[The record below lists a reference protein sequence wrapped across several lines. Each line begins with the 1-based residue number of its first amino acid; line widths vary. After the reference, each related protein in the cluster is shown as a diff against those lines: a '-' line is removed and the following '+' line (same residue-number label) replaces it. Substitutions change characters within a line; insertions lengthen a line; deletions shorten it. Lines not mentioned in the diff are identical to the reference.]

1 MGHSPQSAQT
11 GTCPLLKVT
20 KAMGT
25 HSGQSDGWD
34 LLSKKCLRNLTTISS
49 ETSQVKRM
57 ISKVGSNEDS
67 LEFRARIRNKLQ
79 EIKRL
84 CEEVTEGVKDLKKMG
99 QEARDPAERSERKIV
114 YSKMASDLKSW
125 LEAYAA
131 VSREWMT
138 QEKKKLPV
146 KPAYGGGNQ
155 YFEEATAERVPLLE
169 SKQDLMLMEN
179 NLDLQD
185 DIIAEREKG
194 IAEIQGNMLEIN
206 EMFRDLN
213 TIVIEQAPLVDSIEN
228 HIEHARFDVE
238 KGVEEI
244 EKAST
249 HQKSAG
255 G

>member
-1 MGHSPQSAQT
+1 MG
-11 GTCPLLKVT
+11 
-20 KAMGT
+20 
-25 HSGQSDGWD
+25 
-34 LLSKKCLRNLTTISS
+34 
-49 ETSQVKRM
+49 
-57 ISKVGSNEDS
+57 
-67 LEFRARIRNKLQ
+67 
-79 EIKRL
+79 
-84 CEEVTEGVKDLKKMG
+84 G

-131 VSREWMT
+131 VSREWMA

-146 KPAYGGGNQ
+146 KQQASQGFGGG
-155 YFEEATAERVPLLE
+155 YFEDASAERVPLLE
-169 SKQDLMLMEN
+169 SKQDLVLMEN

-185 DIIAEREKG
+185 EIIAEREKG
-194 IAEIQGNMLEIN
+194 IAEIQGSMLEIS

-255 G
+255 GKTRMIACILIIVMIVIIMLALVMVFVFK